1 MESELRALLSGVDD
15 SVIGTLAKNDIRSLE
30 DAKLLSVEDLKE
42 LGFSIGT
49 RNRLLKLF
57 SEAKSGYVR
66 TAATNLASGIG
77 ASVKNLLLSGRGAG
91 AASDLAKF
99 KQVFNIGG
107 QDATDKARRDRLYP
121 CWDTNANG
129 FLSLHEVDQGIK
141 TTLIGELKNKPEAER
156 IWRRFRRSY
165 IRAFVDA
172 ADAAPQRSR
181 AATTRTGAGGN
192 RRAVSDDDYV
202 TRREFRLLICY
213 LSIYA
218 TMYELFAGIDG
229 SSEGITV
236 EDDNRI
242 SRDEWVAALP
252 LIQSAAASWAP
263 FVALQTACAESFDEI
278 DTNQG
283 GFILLIEL
291 CEWLEDGEKM
301 ANTPTGV
308 LLGHGEE

>member
-66 TAATNLASGIG
+66 TAATSLASGIG

-202 TRREFRLLICY
+202 TRREFRVSVS
-213 LSIYA
+213 SIGRGRVA
-218 TMYELFAGIDG
+218 PREPNQGNQPRSAQISWPPLACGGGAAHETHT
-229 SSEGITV
+229 SEALPLP
-236 EDDNRI
+236 N
-242 SRDEWVAALP
+242 AALP
-252 LIQSAAASWAP
+252 GAAR
-263 FVALQTACAESFDEI
+263 
-278 DTNQG
+278 
-283 GFILLIEL
+283 
-291 CEWLEDGEKM
+291 WLWHAKD
-301 ANTPTGV
+301 A
-308 LLGHGEE
+308 

>member
-66 TAATNLASGIG
+66 TAATSLASGIG

-141 TTLIGELKNKPEAER
+141 TRLIGELKNKPEAER

-165 IRAFVDA
+165 IARRPTSDA
-172 ADAAPQRSR
+172 R
-181 AATTRTGAGGN
+181 AASAPATTPGRPKTPMPRPQVPPAGAPMCMLPPGQQHQAWDVSPHGLGRQMPAATSRRRAGGGRAGHSSIEARPDSRRPREWAYARRVSCRWIPTIAQ
-192 RRAVSDDDYV
+192 RRA
-202 TRREFRLLICY
+202 
-213 LSIYA
+213 
-218 TMYELFAGIDG
+218 
-229 SSEGITV
+229 
-236 EDDNRI
+236 
-242 SRDEWVAALP
+242 
-252 LIQSAAASWAP
+252 
-263 FVALQTACAESFDEI
+263 
-278 DTNQG
+278 
-283 GFILLIEL
+283 
-291 CEWLEDGEKM
+291 
-301 ANTPTGV
+301 
-308 LLGHGEE
+308 